1 MGSKIKKK
9 FCLGVWGV
17 DWEVGGWSKCIFF
30 TIIQILNKKRI
41 WGGGGVEVRGARLSD
56 FFLQRIQI

>member
-41 WGGGGVEVRGARLSD
+41 WGGGGWRYGGLD
-56 FFLQRIQI
+56 